1 MNSIFRSNVDFRIG
15 IMNGKVVYSV
25 RSNASWINFK
35 IDAGLTANA
44 CTFCRI
50 GSKTAE
56 TSDTMKNVF

>member
-1 MNSIFRSNVDFRIG
+1 
-15 IMNGKVVYSV
+15 MNGKVVYSV
-25 RSNASWINFK
+25 RSTASRINFK

-44 CTFCRI
+44 CIFCRI